1 MLVSV
6 LAPLLTSPVSSGPVG
21 DADGLPL
28 PLSVGVAVGVG
39 VVVGVG
45 EMVGVGDEAPMVGD
59 AGVLGEP
66 LDVSG
71 LGVTDGVDV
80 VQVGV
85 GVGVGDG
92 RADEVRLRASS
103 SACASLA
110 ETTEVAV
117 SVTGVTAGAD
127 EPAAALVTAVV
138 TAAVQ
143 VADVVGRGDAAPLD
157 EVEPVP
163 WVGP

>member
-1 MLVSV
+1 MI
-6 LAPLLTSPVSSGPVG
+6 
-21 DADGLPL
+21 
-28 PLSVGVAVGVG
+28 VGVG

-45 EMVGVGDEAPMVGD
+45 EMVGVGDVAPTVGD

-103 SACASLA
+103 SSLA
-110 ETTEVAV
+110 ETAEVAV